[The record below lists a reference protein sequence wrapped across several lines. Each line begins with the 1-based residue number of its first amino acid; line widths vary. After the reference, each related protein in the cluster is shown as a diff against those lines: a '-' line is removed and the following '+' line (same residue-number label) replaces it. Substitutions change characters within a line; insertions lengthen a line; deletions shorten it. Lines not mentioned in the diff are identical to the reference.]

1 MARFKLKN
9 HTGAAKRFRRTG
21 TGKLVRRKAGMR
33 HILTSKSAKR
43 KTRLM
48 RESLVSAVDSKAI
61 NRLLPY

>member
-48 RESLVSAVDSKAI
+48 RESQVSAVDSYAI

>member
-48 RESLVSAVDSKAI
+48 RESLVSAVDSRAI

>member
-33 HILTSKSAKR
+33 HILTSKSSKR

-48 RESLVSAVDSKAI
+48 RESQVSAVDSGAI